1 MLPPDGKADGISLE
15 ASLNFS
21 FVRGG
26 ATFATPGMA
35 LAWCLHK
42 TDTHC
47 FLLPVCSL
55 EQHHSF
61 ILHLSGFSRETEPY
75 VYVYIYI
82 YICVSFSVCGY
93 LSLSFFLSFLSSYLK
108 IFILK
113 KLAHSIILGA
123 AESEG

>member
-1 MLPPDGKADGISLE
+1 MLLPDGKTDGISLE

-26 ATFATPGMA
+26 ATFATPGMG
-35 LAWCLHK
+35 LAWCLHE

-61 ILHLSGFSRETEPY
+61 IHSPSFSQDSPEKQNHMCMFMCIY
-75 VYVYIYI
+75 IYIYIYI
-82 YICVSFSVCGY
+82 YICLFLCVWISM
-93 LSLSFFLSFLSSYLK
+93 SFFLSFLSSYLK
-108 IFILK
+108 IFILRNW
-113 KLAHSIILGA
+113 LT
-123 AESEG
+123 